1 MNPKVNNLMRAYKQ
15 ATNDILWVIDSNI
28 QVAPGAMAR
37 SVDALLAEPKGSKKR
52 VGVVHHIPYAVA
64 SEHALGGRVEEAFL
78 NTNHAK
84 MYLAINRVAIAPCVI
99 GKSCMYRRSDVERV
113 NGDLKPLN
121 PDTNASAAATGDRP
135 TGLPAFG
142 RFLAEDNMLASALWF
157 ELGLAH
163 DLGCD
168 VARNAVGYMPLSTYV
183 QRRVRWVRVR
193 RHMVAIATI
202 IEPLTECIMLSVLG
216 AWALYRLFGLPT
228 FVTFVLHYAAWI
240 TIDLDVYE
248 SLAGHPLPKEKRWSF
263 LSAWALREIMAL
275 PIWIYG
281 MSGREVE
288 WRGRRYRILK
298 NGETA
303 PAEPAKSWWP
313 SLFGGRPKGGYE
325 RLDQESSA
333 VSSRN

>member
-1 MNPKVNNLMRAYKQ
+1 MRAYKQ
-15 ATNDILWVIDSNI
+15 AKNDILWVIDSNI
-28 QVAPGAMAR
+28 QVDAGTLAR
-37 SVDALLAEPKGSKKR
+37 SVDALVAQPPKGSRKR

-64 SEHALGGRVEEAFL
+64 SDQELGGRVEEAFL

-84 MYLAINRVAIAPCVI
+84 MYLAINRVAIASCVV
-99 GKSCMYRRSDVERV
+99 GKSCMYRRSDIERV
-113 NGDLKPLN
+113 NGDLKPLSGN
-121 PDTNASAAATGDRP
+121 TSTARSSNATATSIGGERP
-135 TGLPAFG
+135 SGLAAFG
-142 RFLAEDNMLASALWF
+142 RFLAEDNMLATALWV

-168 VARNAVGYMPLSTYV
+168 VAHNTVGHMPLHAYV

-202 IEPLTECIMLSVLG
+202 IEPLTECIVLSILG
-216 AWALYRLFGLPT
+216 AWALYRLFSIPT
-228 FVTFVLHYAAWI
+228 FVTFLLHYIAWL

-248 SLAGHPLPKEKRWSF
+248 SLAGHPLLAEKRWSF
-263 LSAWALREIMAL
+263 LGAWALREVMAL

-288 WRGRRYRILK
+288 WRGKRYRILK

-303 PAEPAKSWWP
+303 PAEATKSRWP
-313 SLFGGRPKGGYE
+313 SFLGGRRKDGYE
-325 RLDQESSA
+325 RLESTA
-333 VSSRN
+333 SS